1 MLFVREGKYK
11 GKVENS
17 EVVEMKKKSEK
28 KKMQWQQYIAMV
40 FFMLIGGVCGVLMG
54 QYLKQRAETNT
65 TVAEDIFA
73 LVCLFISMYASMLI
87 QIIIHE
93 AGHLVFGLL
102 TGYKFSSFRI
112 FSFMWVKEN
121 GKIRL
126 RRLSIAGTG
135 GQCLMSPPDMVDGK
149 IPLVLYNLGG
159 SLMNV
164 IASAVF
170 FVLYLIFKGIPFV
183 SVMLLMFVIIGV
195 AIAIMNGVPMRM
207 GAVDNDGYNA
217 FSLTR
222 NSDAMR
228 SFWIQMKVSEQ
239 LAKGVRLKDM
249 PEEWFT
255 VPSDEAMK
263 NSMVVVMGIFACN
276 RLMDM
281 HNFTEADKLME
292 HIMSIESG
300 MVGLHRNLVVC
311 DRMYIE
317 LITENRKDVI
327 EGMLTKEQKK
337 FMKQMKKFPSV
348 LRTDYALA
356 LLHDK
361 DTGNAEKIKLLFEK
375 CAKSYPY
382 QNDVESER
390 ELMEIEIE

>member
-1 MLFVREGKYK
+1 M
-11 GKVENS
+11 
-17 EVVEMKKKSEK
+17 KKSETK
-28 KKMQWQQYIAMV
+28 KKIQWQQYIAV
-40 FFMLIGGVCGVLMG
+40 IFFMLIGAVCGVLMA
-54 QYLKQRAETNT
+54 QYVDKNAQPGTSSWENLFSLA
-65 TVAEDIFA
+65 
-73 LVCLFISMYASMLI
+73 CLFVGMYVAIFI
-87 QIIIHE
+87 QLIIHE
-93 AGHLVFGLL
+93 TGHLVFGLL
-102 TGYKFSSFRI
+102 SGYKFSSFRI

-135 GQCLMSPPDMVDGK
+135 GQCLMSPPDMKDGK

-164 IASAVF
+164 IASTVCFA
-170 FVLYLIFKGIPFV
+170 LYVATKNIAFLPVI
-183 SVMLLMFVIIGV
+183 LLMCAITGV
-195 AIAIMNGVPMRM
+195 VIAIMNGVPMRL
-207 GAVDNDGYNA
+207 GTVDNDGYNA

-222 NSDAMR
+222 NSEAMR
-228 SFWIQMKVSEQ
+228 SFWIQMKVNEQ

-249 PEEWFT
+249 PDEWFI

-276 RLMDM
+276 RLMDQQD
-281 HNFTEADKLME
+281 FREADKLME

-300 MVGLHRNLVVC
+300 MVGLHRSLMIC

-317 LITENRKDVI
+317 MISENRKEII
-327 EGMLTKEQKK
+327 EGMLTKEQKQ

-348 LRTDYALA
+348 LRTEYVLA

-361 DTGNAEKIKLLFEK
+361 DNAKAEQIKSLFEK
-375 CAKSYPY
+375 HAKSYPY

-390 ELMEIEIE
+390 ELMEIADRSDKC